1 MQWESS
7 NSRMKRPT
15 GYLLD
20 MGDLRSLVIQRLEEM
35 DNPSPITLALSNGL
49 ERGFINDIVIG
60 KKKRVL
66 DYAKLAAA
74 LQVDPAALA
83 AGRIEPVDPSAD
95 EADKDT
101 VPLVGYVG
109 AGAEAHFYALSDGEL
124 DRVPAPDGAT
134 PDTVGVEVRG
144 ESLGALFQRWIV
156 YYDEVRSPVTPDMHG
171 KLCVVGLAN
180 DKVLVKQIRPAK
192 DAPGLYDL
200 LSNTEDPMKAVA
212 IMWAAKVK
220 SMVPR

>member
-1 MQWESS
+1 
-7 NSRMKRPT
+7 MKRPT
-15 GYLLD
+15 GYVRG
-20 MGDLRSLVIQRLEEM
+20 MGDLRSLVIQRLAEM
-35 DNPSPITLALSNGL
+35 GDPSPITLAQENGL
-49 ERGFINDIVIG
+49 ERGFINDIVIN

-66 DYAKLAAA
+66 DYTKLAAA
-74 LQVDPAALA
+74 LRVDPSALA
-83 AGRIEPVDPSAD
+83 AGRIEPVDGLED
-95 EADKDT
+95 EAQKGT

-144 ESLGALFQRWIV
+144 ESLGALFQHWIV

-192 DAPGLYDL
+192 GAPGLYDL
-200 LSNTEDPMKAVA
+200 LSNAEDPIRAVG
-212 IMWAAKVK
+212 ILWAARVK
-220 SMVPR
+220 SMVPRN